1 LKGPVAINVTKSE
14 VAVLYPVSTI
24 KMVPYDIY
32 EQTINATKCNGY
44 GAYPTPVTCNWQTY
58 SNGTAIPNSQVQL
71 FLSSDEKHKY
81 AGVVL
86 QCLHHDA
93 TAVASPVLFY
103 VTKVTLYLQHRSFVL
118 RIELV
123 S

>member
-1 LKGPVAINVTKSE
+1 
-14 VAVLYPVSTI
+14 VAVLYPVSGSI
-24 KMVPYDIY
+24 KMVPYAIG
-32 EQTINATKCNGY
+32 EETVNASTCNAAGT
-44 GAYPTPVTCNWQTY
+44 YPTPVTCNWQTY

-81 AGVVL
+81 AGAVL
-86 QCLHHDA
+86 QCLHYDA

-103 VTKVTLYLQHRSFVL
+103 VTKVTLYLPHRSFVL